1 MKIKTLIPF
10 VLATSLAACGS
21 DSDSEATTSEFTQVA
36 ELDEVNDAPQVAQAA
51 DLKTIISGALNASSD
66 RTDLFVLDITE
77 ATDVTL
83 TLTGDEET
91 NFNIGFYD
99 DAFASAPTTTPPVAA
114 SGGETSSEE
123 LTYSITEAGDYYIGV
138 AVASG
143 DSTSMG
149 NYTLTI
155 DGSAPVDETPSAT
168 TYFGPVL
175 VASSSGPVQVEDAC
189 NEFTQASYET
199 NILTK
204 PGLIAYFTPGT
215 CEVEGAAA
223 FSLTI
228 TGSCLNKEGN
238 THHYSADAD
247 RTLVCPE

>member
-36 ELDEVNDAPQVAQAA
+36 EVELNDTPQDAQAVS
-51 DLKTIISGALNASSD
+51 LQSVISGSLTAGSD
-66 RTDLFVLDITE
+66 VTDMYTITLSE

-83 TLTGDEET
+83 TLTGDEGT
-91 NFNIGFYD
+91 NFDVGIYLG
-99 DAFASAPTTTPPVAA
+99 ATMV
-114 SGGETSSEE
+114 GES
-123 LTYSITEAGDYYIGV
+123 AGDTSDEEIVSEVPAGTYFIGV
-138 AVASG
+138 AVG
-143 DSTSMG
+143 DDASMG
-149 NYTLTI
+149 DYTLTL
-155 DGSAPVDETPSAT
+155 DGEAVAVEEPDETPTAN
-168 TYFGPVL
+168 TYWGPVL
-175 VASSSGPVQVEDAC
+175 VPGPSGPVQVLEAC

-204 PGLIAYFTPGT
+204 PGLISLFTPGT

-223 FSLTI
+223 YSLTI

-238 THHYSADAD
+238 THHYSAEAD